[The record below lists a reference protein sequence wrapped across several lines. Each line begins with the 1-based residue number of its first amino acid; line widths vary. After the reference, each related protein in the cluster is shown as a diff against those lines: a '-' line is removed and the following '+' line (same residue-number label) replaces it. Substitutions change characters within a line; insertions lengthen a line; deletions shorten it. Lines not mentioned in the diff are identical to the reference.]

1 MRKRFGFIAVL
12 SVLAVLLAMPSW
24 GWQGRMAGLGD
35 AAGLVADESDFLIHP
50 AAIATGKGFNAYGH
64 YRLTYEKTKNW
75 EYTASL
81 PAMGMIYPF
90 TADGRLWKHE
100 GQLGAA
106 LGLGPG
112 RLGVFLDYTKASGKY
127 TGAEVYEGFFGPGY
141 ESFELENKL
150 DDFAL
155 KAIYGLP
162 VGPVNVGAELGLA
175 YVKEEQKNLMPT
187 AMFVNYPWGAED
199 APVLNLLPYMIPFDS
214 KYWEANAKL
223 SAAGK
228 TGPVSYMFTLRGGL
242 PFAADNEYVHSDL
255 SAPASFF
262 SAEGK
267 VKGFNVA
274 GDVWMRFAVSDNIS
288 LPFVVSAGFKK
299 ITRDGSGVSNYATT
313 VEYEHE
319 AKDVSLT
326 VGGGAEMT
334 PASGTRLA
342 AGLYYNYLK
351 SEQNVQ
357 FMESGVLSWYFDN
370 YTDMPKTSE
379 HRLTLRLLAEQELN
393 SVVALRGGLSAFYGL
408 AKRDYSYNA
417 DGNNFWF
424 PPSPVS
430 VSADGAHYGVNA
442 SLGASIKAGAVVLEP
457 FINAGYAKFKTDG
470 DGFTESMP
478 TYVEVNKT
486 NWLAGGGL
494 SVKF

>member
-75 EYTASL
+75 EYSASV
-81 PAMGMIYPF
+81 PAMDVIYPF
-90 TADGRLWKHE
+90 TAAGRLWKHE

-112 RLGVFLDYTKASGKY
+112 RLGVFFDYTTASGKY
-127 TGAEVYEGFFGPGY
+127 TGAEVYEGQFGPGY
-141 ESFELENKL
+141 ENFELENKL
-150 DDFAL
+150 DNFAL

-187 AMFVNYPWGAED
+187 EMLVNYPWGAED
-199 APVLNLLPYMIPFDS
+199 YPEYNLLPYIIPFDS
-214 KYWEANAKL
+214 KYWEANAKV

-242 PFAADNEYVHSDL
+242 PFAADNEYVYSDL
-255 SAPASFF
+255 EDPESFW
-262 SAEGK
+262 AEGK

-274 GDVWMRFAVSDNIS
+274 GDLWMRYAVSDNIS

-299 ITRDGSGVSNYATT
+299 ITRDGSGFFDGGFPI
-313 VEYEHE
+313 EYEHE
-319 AKDVSLT
+319 AKDIFVT

-334 PASGTRLA
+334 PTSGTRLA

-351 SEQNVQ
+351 SEQNAQ
-357 FMESGVLSWYFDN
+357 FIEPGDPSWYFDN

-393 SVVALRGGLSAFYGL
+393 SVLSLRGGLSAFYGL
-408 AKRDYSYNA
+408 AKRDYSYYA
-417 DGNNFWF
+417 MSDSDMYW
-424 PPSPVS
+424 PVD

-457 FINAGYAKFKTDG
+457 FINAGYAKLKTDG
-470 DGFTESMP
+470 DGVTWFVP
-478 TYVEVNKT
+478 TYVEANKT

>member
-1 MRKRFGFIAVL
+1 
-12 SVLAVLLAMPSW
+12 
-24 GWQGRMAGLGD
+24 MAGLGD

-75 EYTASL
+75 EYNASV

>member
-1 MRKRFGFIAVL
+1 MRKRVGFIAVV
-12 SVLAVLLAMPSW
+12 SVLAVLLALPSW

-75 EYTASL
+75 EYSASV
-81 PAMGMIYPF
+81 PMMDVIYPF

-112 RLGVFLDYTKASGKY
+112 RLGVFFDYATASGKY
-127 TGAEVYEGFFGPGY
+127 TGAEVYVGESGPGY

-150 DDFAL
+150 DNFAL

-162 VGPVNVGAELGLA
+162 VGPVNVGAELGFA

-187 AMFVNYPWGAED
+187 EMLVNFPWGAENN
-199 APVLNLLPYMIPFDS
+199 PVYNLLPYMIPFDS
-214 KYWEANAKL
+214 KYWEANAKV

-242 PFAADNEYVHSDL
+242 PFAADNECMFSYGESDG
-255 SAPASFF
+255 SWV
-262 SAEGK
+262 EGK

-274 GDVWMRFAVSDNIS
+274 GDLWMRFAVSDNIS

-299 ITRDGSGVSNYATT
+299 ITRDGSGFFDYVTT
-313 VEYEHE
+313 VYEHE
-319 AKDVSLT
+319 AKDIFVT

-342 AGLYYNYLK
+342 AGIYYDYLK
-351 SEQNVQ
+351 SHQNFYQ
-357 FMESGVLSWYFDN
+357 KETYNIDFYFNN

-393 SVVALRGGLSAFYGL
+393 SVLSLRGGLSAFYGL
-408 AKRDYSYNA
+408 AKGDYSYYA
-417 DGNNFWF
+417 VGDYAWLI
-424 PPSPVS
+424 PPPLPVS

-442 SLGASIKAGAVVLEP
+442 SLGASIKAGVIVLEP

-470 DGFTESMP
+470 DGVTWYVP
-478 TYVEVNKT
+478 TYVEDYKT
-486 NWLAGGGL
+486 NWLLGGGL
-494 SVKF
+494 SVRF

>member
-1 MRKRFGFIAVL
+1 MQKRVGFIAVV
-12 SVLAVLLAMPSW
+12 SVLAVLLALPSW
-24 GWQGRMAGLGD
+24 GWQGRMAGMGD

-50 AAIATGKGFNAYGH
+50 AAIATEKGFNAYGH

-75 EYTASL
+75 EYSASV
-81 PAMGMIYPF
+81 PVMDVIYPF

-112 RLGVFLDYTKASGKY
+112 RLGVFFDYATASGKY

-141 ESFELENKL
+141 ENFELENKL
-150 DDFAL
+150 DNFAL

-187 AMFVNYPWGAED
+187 EMLVNFPLGAGD
-199 APVLNLLPYMIPFDS
+199 NPVYNLLPYMIPFDS
-214 KYWEANAKL
+214 KYWEANAKA

-228 TGPVSYMFTLRGGL
+228 AGPVSYMFTLRGGL
-242 PFAADNEYVHSDL
+242 PFAADNEYVFL
-255 SAPASFF
+255 YAPGGGSWAD
-262 SAEGK
+262 GK

-274 GDVWMRFAVSDNIS
+274 GDLWMSFAVSDNIS

-299 ITRDGSGVSNYATT
+299 ITRDGAGFMSGPSTI
-313 VEYEHE
+313 EYEHE
-319 AKDVSLT
+319 AKDFFVT

-334 PASGTRLA
+334 PVSGTRLA

-351 SEQNVQ
+351 SDQNMQ
-357 FMESGVLSWYFDN
+357 FMDTVDPSEWYIYN

-408 AKRDYSYNA
+408 AQRDYSYYA
-417 DGNNFWF
+417 MSDSHEYW
-424 PPSPVS
+424 PVD

-478 TYVEVNKT
+478 TYVEINKT

>member
-1 MRKRFGFIAVL
+1 MQKRVGFIAVV
-12 SVLAVLLAMPSW
+12 SVLAVLLALPSW
-24 GWQGRMAGLGD
+24 GWQGRMAGMGD

-75 EYTASL
+75 EYSASV
-81 PAMGMIYPF
+81 PAMDVIYPF

-112 RLGVFLDYTKASGKY
+112 RLGVFFDYTTANGKY
-127 TGAEVYEGFFGPGY
+127 TGTEVYEGFSGPGY
-141 ESFELENKL
+141 ENFELENKL
-150 DDFAL
+150 DNFAL

-187 AMFVNYPWGAED
+187 EMLVNYPWGAED
-199 APVLNLLPYMIPFDS
+199 YPEYNLLPYMIPFDS
-214 KYWEANAKL
+214 KYWEANAKV

-242 PFAADNEYVHSDL
+242 PFAADNEYVYSDL
-255 SAPASFF
+255 EDPESFW
-262 SAEGK
+262 AEGK

-274 GDVWMRFAVSDNIS
+274 GDLWMRYAVSDNIS

-299 ITRDGSGVSNYATT
+299 ITRDGSGFFDGGFPI
-313 VEYEHE
+313 EYEHE
-319 AKDVSLT
+319 AKDIFVT

-334 PASGTRLA
+334 PTSGTRLA

-351 SEQNVQ
+351 SEQNAQ
-357 FMESGVLSWYFDN
+357 FIEPGDPSWYFDN

-393 SVVALRGGLSAFYGL
+393 SVLSLRGGLSAFYGL
-408 AKRDYSYNA
+408 AKRNYSYIA
-417 DGNNFWF
+417 DGYFWIT
-424 PPSPVS
+424 PSPVS

>member
-1 MRKRFGFIAVL
+1 MQKRVGFIAVV
-12 SVLAVLLAMPSW
+12 SMLAVLLALPSW

-75 EYTASL
+75 EYSAIV
-81 PAMGMIYPF
+81 PMMGRIYPF

-112 RLGVFLDYTKASGKY
+112 RLGVFFDYTTASGKY
-127 TGAEVYEGFFGPGY
+127 TGAEVYEGQFGPGY
-141 ESFELENKL
+141 ENFELENKL
-150 DDFAL
+150 DNFAL

-162 VGPVNVGAELGLA
+162 VGPVNVGAELGFA

-187 AMFVNYPWGAED
+187 EMLINFPWGAED
-199 APVLNLLPYMIPFDS
+199 KPVLNLLPYMIPFDS
-214 KYWEANAKL
+214 KYWEANAKV

-242 PFAADNEYVHSDL
+242 PFATDNEYVHL
-255 SAPASFF
+255 VEYNGFW
-262 SAEGK
+262 AEGK

-274 GDVWMRFAVSDNIS
+274 GNLWMRFAVSDNIS
-288 LPFVVSAGFKK
+288 LPFVVSTGFKK
-299 ITRDGSGVSNYATT
+299 ITRDGAGFSSAPSTI
-313 VEYEHE
+313 EYEHE
-319 AKDVSLT
+319 AKDIFVT

-351 SEQNVQ
+351 SDQNMQ
-357 FMESGVLSWYFDN
+357 FMDTFD
-370 YTDMPKTSE
+370 
-379 HRLTLRLLAEQELN
+379 
-393 SVVALRGGLSAFYGL
+393 
-408 AKRDYSYNA
+408 
-417 DGNNFWF
+417 
-424 PPSPVS
+424 PS
-430 VSADGAHYGVNA
+430 
-442 SLGASIKAGAVVLEP
+442 
-457 FINAGYAKFKTDG
+457 
-470 DGFTESMP
+470 
-478 TYVEVNKT
+478 
-486 NWLAGGGL
+486 
-494 SVKF
+494 

>member
-1 MRKRFGFIAVL
+1 MRKRICLVALL
-12 SVLAVLLAMPSW
+12 SLLVVFMALPSW
-24 GWQGRMAGLGD
+24 AWQGRMAGMGD

-50 AAIATGKGFNAYGH
+50 ALIASGKGLNAYGH

-75 EYTASL
+75 EYSASV
-81 PAMGMIYPF
+81 PMMDVIYPF

-100 GQLGAA
+100 GQLGTA

-112 RLGVFLDYTKASGKY
+112 RLGVFFDYTAASGKY
-127 TGAEVYEGFFGPGY
+127 SGAEVYEGYMSSGFQ
-141 ESFELENKL
+141 SFELENKL
-150 DDFAL
+150 DSFAL

-187 AMFVNYPWGAED
+187 EMLTNFPWGAED
-199 APVLNLLPYMIPFDS
+199 NPVYNLLPYAIPFDS
-214 KYWEANAKL
+214 KYWEANAKV

-228 TGPVSYMFTLRGGL
+228 AGSMSYMFTLRGGL
-242 PFAADNEYVHSDL
+242 PFASDNEYVHSDNSYGL
-255 SAPASFF
+255 W
-262 SAEGK
+262 AEGK

-274 GDVWMRFAVSDNIS
+274 GDLWMRLAVSENIS

-299 ITRDGSGVSNYATT
+299 ITRDGSGFSSGPSTI
-313 VEYEHE
+313 EYEHE
-319 AKDVSLT
+319 AKDIFVT

-351 SEQNVQ
+351 SEQNAQ
-357 FMESGVLSWYFDN
+357 FRETVDPSWYFDN
-370 YTDMPKTSE
+370 YTDMPKSTE

-393 SVVALRGGLSAFYGL
+393 SVLSLRGGLSAFYGL

-417 DGNNFWF
+417 DGNNFWLT
-424 PPSPVS
+424 PSPVT
-430 VSADGAHYGVNA
+430 VSPDGAHYGVNA
-442 SLGASIKAGAVVLEP
+442 SIGASIKAGAVVLEP
-457 FINAGYAKFKTDG
+457 FINAGYAKYKTDG
-470 DGFTESMP
+470 DGVTDNMP

>member
-1 MRKRFGFIAVL
+1 MQKRVGFIAVV
-12 SVLAVLLAMPSW
+12 SMLAVLLALPSW

-75 EYTASL
+75 EYSAIV
-81 PAMGMIYPF
+81 PMMGRIYPF

-112 RLGVFLDYTKASGKY
+112 RLGVFFDYTTASGKY
-127 TGAEVYEGFFGPGY
+127 TGAEVYEGQFGPGY
-141 ESFELENKL
+141 ENFELENKL
-150 DDFAL
+150 DNFAL

-187 AMFVNYPWGAED
+187 EMLVNYPWGAED
-199 APVLNLLPYMIPFDS
+199 YPEYNLLPYMIPFDS
-214 KYWEANAKL
+214 KYWEANAKV

-242 PFAADNEYVHSDL
+242 PFAADNEYVYSDL
-255 SAPASFF
+255 EDPESFW
-262 SAEGK
+262 AEGK

-274 GDVWMRFAVSDNIS
+274 GDLWMRYAVSDNIS
-288 LPFVVSAGFKK
+288 LPFVVSTGFKK
-299 ITRDGSGVSNYATT
+299 ITRDGAGFSSAPSTI
-313 VEYEHE
+313 EYEHE
-319 AKDVSLT
+319 AKDIFVT

-334 PASGTRLA
+334 PTSGTRLA

-351 SEQNVQ
+351 SEQNAQ
-357 FMESGVLSWYFDN
+357 FIEPGDPSWYFDN

-393 SVVALRGGLSAFYGL
+393 SVLSLRGGLSAFYGL
-408 AKRDYSYNA
+408 AKRDYSYYA
-417 DGNNFWF
+417 MSDSDMYW
-424 PPSPVS
+424 PVD

-457 FINAGYAKFKTDG
+457 FINAGYAKLKTDG
-470 DGFTESMP
+470 DGVTWFVP
-478 TYVEVNKT
+478 TYVEANKT

>member
-1 MRKRFGFIAVL
+1 M
-12 SVLAVLLAMPSW
+12 
-24 GWQGRMAGLGD
+24 Q
-35 AAGLVADESDFLIHP
+35 
-50 AAIATGKGFNAYGH
+50 
-64 YRLTYEKTKNW
+64 KT
-75 EYTASL
+75 
-81 PAMGMIYPF
+81 
-90 TADGRLWKHE
+90 
-100 GQLGAA
+100 
-106 LGLGPG
+106 
-112 RLGVFLDYTKASGKY
+112 
-127 TGAEVYEGFFGPGY
+127 
-141 ESFELENKL
+141 
-150 DDFAL
+150 FAL

-162 VGPVNVGAELGLA
+162 VGPVNVGAELGFA

-187 AMFVNYPWGAED
+187 EMLINFPWGAED
-199 APVLNLLPYMIPFDS
+199 KPVLNLLPYMIPFDS
-214 KYWEANAKL
+214 KYWEANAKV

-242 PFAADNEYVHSDL
+242 PFAADNEYVYSDL
-255 SAPASFF
+255 EDPESFW
-262 SAEGK
+262 AEGK

-274 GDVWMRFAVSDNIS
+274 GDLWMRYAVSDNIS

-299 ITRDGSGVSNYATT
+299 ITRDGSGFFDGGFPI
-313 VEYEHE
+313 EYEHE
-319 AKDVSLT
+319 AKDIFVT

-334 PASGTRLA
+334 PTSGTRLA

-351 SEQNVQ
+351 SEQNAQ
-357 FMESGVLSWYFDN
+357 FIEPGDPSWYFDN

-393 SVVALRGGLSAFYGL
+393 SVLSLRGGLSAFYGL
-408 AKRDYSYNA
+408 AKRNYSYIA
-417 DGNNFWF
+417 DGYFWIT
-424 PPSPVS
+424 PSPVS

>member
-1 MRKRFGFIAVL
+1 MQKRVGFIAVV
-12 SVLAVLLAMPSW
+12 SMLAVLLALPSW

-75 EYTASL
+75 EYSAIV
-81 PAMGMIYPF
+81 PMMGRIYPF

-112 RLGVFLDYTKASGKY
+112 RLGVFFDYTTASGKY
-127 TGAEVYEGFFGPGY
+127 TGAEVYEGQFGPGY
-141 ESFELENKL
+141 ENFELENKL
-150 DDFAL
+150 DNFAL

-162 VGPVNVGAELGLA
+162 VGPVNVGAELGFA

-187 AMFVNYPWGAED
+187 EMLINFPWGAED
-199 APVLNLLPYMIPFDS
+199 KPVLNLLPYMIPFDS
-214 KYWEANAKL
+214 KYWEANAKV

-242 PFAADNEYVHSDL
+242 PFAADNEYVYSDL
-255 SAPASFF
+255 EDPESFW
-262 SAEGK
+262 AEGK

-274 GDVWMRFAVSDNIS
+274 GDLWMRYAVSDNIS

-299 ITRDGSGVSNYATT
+299 ITRDGSGFFDGGFPI
-313 VEYEHE
+313 EYEHE
-319 AKDVSLT
+319 AKDIFVT

-334 PASGTRLA
+334 PTSGTRLA

-351 SEQNVQ
+351 SEQNAQ
-357 FMESGVLSWYFDN
+357 FIEPGDPSWYFDN

-393 SVVALRGGLSAFYGL
+393 SVLSLRGGLSAFYGL
-408 AKRDYSYNA
+408 AKRNYSYIA
-417 DGNNFWF
+417 DGYFWIT
-424 PPSPVS
+424 PSPVS

>member
-75 EYTASL
+75 EYNASV

>member
-1 MRKRFGFIAVL
+1 MQKRVGFIAVV
-12 SVLAVLLAMPSW
+12 SVLAVLLALPSW

-75 EYTASL
+75 EYSAIV
-81 PAMGMIYPF
+81 PMMGRIYPF

-112 RLGVFLDYTKASGKY
+112 RLGVFFDYTTASGKY
-127 TGAEVYEGFFGPGY
+127 TGAEVYEGQFGPGY
-141 ESFELENKL
+141 ENFELENKL
-150 DDFAL
+150 DNFAL

-162 VGPVNVGAELGLA
+162 VGPVNVGAELGFA

-187 AMFVNYPWGAED
+187 EMLINFPWGAED
-199 APVLNLLPYMIPFDS
+199 KPVLNLLPYMIPFDS
-214 KYWEANAKL
+214 KYWEANAKV

-242 PFAADNEYVHSDL
+242 PFAADNEYVYSDL
-255 SAPASFF
+255 EDPESFW
-262 SAEGK
+262 AEGK

-274 GDVWMRFAVSDNIS
+274 GNLWMRYAVSDNIS
-288 LPFVVSAGFKK
+288 LPFVVSTGFKK
-299 ITRDGSGVSNYATT
+299 ITRDGAGFSSAPSTI
-313 VEYEHE
+313 EYEHE
-319 AKDVSLT
+319 AKDIFVT

-351 SEQNVQ
+351 SDQNMQ
-357 FMESGVLSWYFDN
+357 FMDTFDPSEWYIDN
-370 YTDMPKTSE
+370 YTNMPKTSE

-393 SVVALRGGLSAFYGL
+393 SVLSLRGGLSAFYGL
-408 AKRDYSYNA
+408 AKRDYSYYA
-417 DGNNFWF
+417 MSDSDMYW
-424 PPSPVS
+424 PVD

-457 FINAGYAKFKTDG
+457 FINAGYAKLKTDG
-470 DGFTESMP
+470 DGVTWFVP
-478 TYVEVNKT
+478 TYVEANKT

>member
-1 MRKRFGFIAVL
+1 MQKRVGFIAVV
-12 SVLAVLLAMPSW
+12 SMLAVLLALPSW

-75 EYTASL
+75 EYSAIV
-81 PAMGMIYPF
+81 PMMGRIYPF

-112 RLGVFLDYTKASGKY
+112 RLGVFFDYTTASGKY
-127 TGAEVYEGFFGPGY
+127 TGAEVYEGQFGPGY
-141 ESFELENKL
+141 ENFELENKL
-150 DDFAL
+150 DNFAL

-162 VGPVNVGAELGLA
+162 VGPVNVGAELGFA

-187 AMFVNYPWGAED
+187 EMLINFPWGAED
-199 APVLNLLPYMIPFDS
+199 KPVLNLLPYMIPFDS
-214 KYWEANAKL
+214 KYWEANAKV

-242 PFAADNEYVHSDL
+242 PFATDNEYVHL
-255 SAPASFF
+255 VEYNGFW
-262 SAEGK
+262 AEGK

-274 GDVWMRFAVSDNIS
+274 GNLWMRYAVSDNIS
-288 LPFVVSAGFKK
+288 LPFVVSTGFKK
-299 ITRDGSGVSNYATT
+299 ITRDGAGFSSAPSTI
-313 VEYEHE
+313 EYEHE
-319 AKDVSLT
+319 AKDIFVT

-351 SEQNVQ
+351 SDQNMQ
-357 FMESGVLSWYFDN
+357 FMDTFDPSEWYIDN
-370 YTDMPKTSE
+370 YTNMPKTSE

-393 SVVALRGGLSAFYGL
+393 SVLSLRGGLSAFYGL
-408 AKRDYSYNA
+408 AKRNYSYIA
-417 DGNNFWF
+417 DGYFWIT
-424 PPSPVS
+424 PSPVS

>member
-1 MRKRFGFIAVL
+1 MRKGICLVALLSLLVVFIAL
-12 SVLAVLLAMPSW
+12 PSW
-24 GWQGRMAGLGD
+24 AWQGRMAGMGD

-50 AAIATGKGFNAYGH
+50 ALIASGKGFNAYGH

-75 EYTASL
+75 EYSASIPSL
-81 PAMGMIYPF
+81 AVIYPF
-90 TADGRLWKHE
+90 TADGRLWKHQ
-100 GQLGAA
+100 GQLGTA

-112 RLGVFLDYTKASGKY
+112 RLGVFFDYTAASGKY
-127 TGAEVYEGFFGPGY
+127 SGAEVYEGFMSSDFQ
-141 ESFELENKL
+141 SFELENEL
-150 DDFAL
+150 DSFAL

-187 AMFVNYPWGAED
+187 EMLVNYPWGAED
-199 APVLNLLPYMIPFDS
+199 HPVLNLLPYMIPFDS
-214 KYWEANAKL
+214 KYWEANAKV

-228 TGPVSYMFTLRGGL
+228 SGLVSYMFTLRGGL
-242 PFAADNEYVHSDL
+242 PFASDNEYMHSDFVY
-255 SAPASFF
+255 PGSFRV
-262 SAEGK
+262 EGK

-274 GDVWMRFAVSDNIS
+274 GDLWMRLAVSDNIS

-299 ITRDGSGVSNYATT
+299 ITRDGSGLSDNASTIQ
-313 VEYEHE
+313 YEHE
-319 AKDVSLT
+319 AKDIFVT

-357 FMESGVLSWYFDN
+357 FMETVDPSWYFDN
-370 YTDMPKTSE
+370 HTDMPKTSE

-393 SVVALRGGLSAFYGL
+393 SVLSLRGGLSAFYGL

-417 DGNNFWF
+417 DGNNFWI
-424 PPSPVS
+424 PPSPVT
-430 VSADGAHYGVNA
+430 VSPDGSHYGVNA
-442 SLGASIKAGAVVLEP
+442 SIGASIKVAPVVLEP
-457 FINAGYAKFKTDG
+457 FINAGYAKDKTDG
-470 DGFTESMP
+470 DGATGNMP
-478 TYVEVNKT
+478 TNVEVNKT
-486 NWLAGGGL
+486 NWLIGGGL

>member
-1 MRKRFGFIAVL
+1 MQKRVGFIAVV
-12 SVLAVLLAMPSW
+12 SMLAVLLALPSW

-75 EYTASL
+75 EYSAIV
-81 PAMGMIYPF
+81 PMMGRIYPF

-112 RLGVFLDYTKASGKY
+112 RLGVFFDYTTANGKY
-127 TGAEVYEGFFGPGY
+127 TGTEVYEGFSGPGY
-141 ESFELENKL
+141 ENFELENKL
-150 DDFAL
+150 DNFAL

-162 VGPVNVGAELGLA
+162 VGPVNVGAELGFA

-187 AMFVNYPWGAED
+187 EMLINFPWGAED
-199 APVLNLLPYMIPFDS
+199 KPVLNLLPYMIPFDS
-214 KYWEANAKL
+214 KYWEANAKV

-242 PFAADNEYVHSDL
+242 PFAADNEYVYSDL
-255 SAPASFF
+255 EDPESFW
-262 SAEGK
+262 AEGK

-274 GDVWMRFAVSDNIS
+274 GDLWMRYAVSDNIS

-299 ITRDGSGVSNYATT
+299 ITRDGSGFFDGGFPI
-313 VEYEHE
+313 EYEHE
-319 AKDVSLT
+319 AKDIFVT

-334 PASGTRLA
+334 PTSGTRLA

-351 SEQNVQ
+351 SEQNAQ
-357 FMESGVLSWYFDN
+357 FIEPGDPSWYFDN

-393 SVVALRGGLSAFYGL
+393 SVLSLRGGLSAFYGL
-408 AKRDYSYNA
+408 AKRDYSYYA
-417 DGNNFWF
+417 MSDSDMYW
-424 PPSPVS
+424 PVD

-457 FINAGYAKFKTDG
+457 FINAGYAKLKTDG
-470 DGFTESMP
+470 DGVTWFVP
-478 TYVEVNKT
+478 TYVEANKT

>member
-1 MRKRFGFIAVL
+1 MDV
-12 SVLAVLLAMPSW
+12 
-24 GWQGRMAGLGD
+24 
-35 AAGLVADESDFLIHP
+35 
-50 AAIATGKGFNAYGH
+50 
-64 YRLTYEKTKNW
+64 
-75 EYTASL
+75 
-81 PAMGMIYPF
+81 IYPF

-112 RLGVFLDYTKASGKY
+112 RLGVFFDYTTANGKY
-127 TGAEVYEGFFGPGY
+127 TGTEVYEGFSGPGY
-141 ESFELENKL
+141 ENFELENKL
-150 DDFAL
+150 DNFAL

-162 VGPVNVGAELGLA
+162 VGPVNVGAELGFA

-187 AMFVNYPWGAED
+187 EMLINFPWGAED
-199 APVLNLLPYMIPFDS
+199 KPVLNLLPYMIPFDS
-214 KYWEANAKL
+214 KYWEANAKV

-242 PFAADNEYVHSDL
+242 PFAADNEYVYSDL
-255 SAPASFF
+255 EDPESFW
-262 SAEGK
+262 AEGK

-274 GDVWMRFAVSDNIS
+274 GDLWMRYAVSDNIS

-299 ITRDGSGVSNYATT
+299 ITRDGSGFFDGGFPI
-313 VEYEHE
+313 EYEHE
-319 AKDVSLT
+319 AKDIFVT

-334 PASGTRLA
+334 PTSGTRLA

-351 SEQNVQ
+351 SEQNAQ
-357 FMESGVLSWYFDN
+357 FIEPGDPSWYFDN

-393 SVVALRGGLSAFYGL
+393 SVLSLRGGLSAFYGL
-408 AKRDYSYNA
+408 AKRNYSYIA
-417 DGNNFWF
+417 DGYFWIT
-424 PPSPVS
+424 PSPVS

>member
-1 MRKRFGFIAVL
+1 MQKRVGFIAVV
-12 SVLAVLLAMPSW
+12 SVLAVLLALPSW

-75 EYTASL
+75 EYSAIV
-81 PAMGMIYPF
+81 PMMGRIYPF

-112 RLGVFLDYTKASGKY
+112 RLGVFFDYTTASGKY
-127 TGAEVYEGFFGPGY
+127 TGAEVYEGQFGPGY
-141 ESFELENKL
+141 ENFELENKL
-150 DDFAL
+150 DNFAL

-162 VGPVNVGAELGLA
+162 VGPVNVGAELGFA

-187 AMFVNYPWGAED
+187 EMLINFPWGAED
-199 APVLNLLPYMIPFDS
+199 KPVLNLLPYMIPFDS
-214 KYWEANAKL
+214 KYWEANAKV

-242 PFAADNEYVHSDL
+242 PFAADNEYVYSDL
-255 SAPASFF
+255 EDPESFW
-262 SAEGK
+262 AEGK

-274 GDVWMRFAVSDNIS
+274 GDLWMRYAVSDNIS

-299 ITRDGSGVSNYATT
+299 ITRDGSGFFDGGFPI
-313 VEYEHE
+313 EYEHE
-319 AKDVSLT
+319 AKDIFVT

-334 PASGTRLA
+334 PTSGTRLA

-351 SEQNVQ
+351 SEQNAQ
-357 FMESGVLSWYFDN
+357 FIEPGDPSWYFDN

-393 SVVALRGGLSAFYGL
+393 SVLSLRGGLSAFYGL
-408 AKRDYSYNA
+408 AKRNYSYIA
-417 DGNNFWF
+417 DGYFWIT
-424 PPSPVS
+424 PSPVS

>member
-1 MRKRFGFIAVL
+1 MQKRVGFIAVV
-12 SVLAVLLAMPSW
+12 SMLAVLLALPSW

-75 EYTASL
+75 EYSAIV
-81 PAMGMIYPF
+81 PMMGRIYPF

-112 RLGVFLDYTKASGKY
+112 RLGVFFDYTTASGKY
-127 TGAEVYEGFFGPGY
+127 TGAEVYEGQFGPGY
-141 ESFELENKL
+141 ENFELENKL
-150 DDFAL
+150 DNFAL

-187 AMFVNYPWGAED
+187 EMLVNYPWGAED
-199 APVLNLLPYMIPFDS
+199 YPEYNLLPYMIPFDS
-214 KYWEANAKL
+214 KYWEANAKV

-242 PFAADNEYVHSDL
+242 TFAADNEYVYSDL
-255 SAPASFF
+255 EDPESFW
-262 SAEGK
+262 AEGK

-274 GDVWMRFAVSDNIS
+274 GDLWMRYAVSDNIS

-299 ITRDGSGVSNYATT
+299 ITRDGSGFFDGGFPI
-313 VEYEHE
+313 EYEHE
-319 AKDVSLT
+319 AKDIFVT

-334 PASGTRLA
+334 PTSGTRLA

-351 SEQNVQ
+351 SEQNAQ
-357 FMESGVLSWYFDN
+357 FIEPGDPSWYFDN

-393 SVVALRGGLSAFYGL
+393 SVLSLRGGLSAFYGL
-408 AKRDYSYNA
+408 AKRNYSYIA
-417 DGNNFWF
+417 DGYFWIT
-424 PPSPVS
+424 PSPVS